1 VNATL
6 DTLIGA
12 LYGHRACHCLPE
24 PVTVGFDLAQL
35 GIEIQ
40 VSLADTASALL
51 AWARSLDQVT
61 VSGWRHQEDRLH
73 LTVLGRTI
81 GGIRVRV
88 YGGMPYAP
96 SADLL
101 TVAVDQSVP
110 LTLDELALLCG
121 LLADTPAGAA

>member
-24 PVTVGFDLAQL
+24 PVTVGFDLSQL
-35 GIEIQ
+35 WIEIQ

-81 GGIRVRV
+81 GGTRVRV
-88 YGGMPYAP
+88 YGGMPYTENI
-96 SADLL
+96 
-101 TVAVDQSVP
+101 TVAVEESVT
-110 LTLDELALLCG
+110 LTLDELGG
-121 LLADTPAGAA
+121 LLANTPAGAA